1 VIRGREHA
9 TAMHCMPP
17 LTHFVGGPKLKLPM
31 VVQFD
36 GTDFGKGQFNTL
48 AINNPYTS
56 QSAQSLY
63 IFGLGN

>member
-1 VIRGREHA
+1 
-9 TAMHCMPP
+9 MHCMPP

>member
-1 VIRGREHA
+1 
-9 TAMHCMPP
+9 MPP